1 MGQRQVKGI
10 SKALKCWCFWSLG
23 KEFSQDRSESQCW
36 MYPPPTLEIE
46 RCVNLCS
53 WRIKIYYLYAS
64 LATLIIIFYDR
75 SIFLNSLGSNHVTK
89 MPRIFAGFQA
99 AWTHHGTEDSWC
111 PLGPTQKAWAQIQ
124 YRQILQNR
132 RYWSWSF
139 GCPKDE
145 VTFPNQLMMSKTQVM
160 PFSFLYI
167 MNHFG
172 NQNSIYCIL
181 FIICPCHYRF
191 GITAYTV
198 RVTPSLSLLS
208 IYIYTYAQ
216 IQSI

>member
-75 SIFLNSLGSNHVTK
+75 SIFFEFLGVKSCHKNATHFRWLPSCMNAPWHWRQLMPLGSN
-89 MPRIFAGFQA
+89 P
-99 AWTHHGTEDSWC
+99 ES
-111 PLGPTQKAWAQIQ
+111 LGANTIPANPPKQEVL
-124 YRQILQNR
+124 ILKFWVSKRWGNL
-132 RYWSWSF
+132 
-139 GCPKDE
+139 
-145 VTFPNQLMMSKTQVM
+145 PNQLMMSKTQVM

-191 GITAYTV
+191 GITEYTV